1 MKKIITYTN
10 ESSKFNELMTISGNK
25 NTFKWLSKD
34 TSNVG
39 VAFTAHS
46 LSIAVQK
53 REWNHFCRFL
63 QMH

>member
-1 MKKIITYTN
+1 MKKIIAYTN
-10 ESSKFNELMTISGNK
+10 ESSKFNELMTISENK
-25 NTFKWLSKD
+25 NTFKM
-34 TSNVG
+34 
-39 VAFTAHS
+39 AFQGHVKCWRCFHT